1 MIIWIIAV
9 FIVAFIIIRFSMG
22 LNKDKR
28 ELRDQTLDQK
38 FNGMVIMINQY
49 AFNGE
54 GTVFYLDKREFNL
67 YRENANQIVKFQ
79 YSTGILTITWKY
91 KYYHQEVVLQKDFNN
106 TRNMPLAKQERLA
119 SGVIDEMKTIVK
131 NHQQKVKP
139 QTR

>member
-9 FIVAFIIIRFSMG
+9 FIIAYIIIRFSMA
-22 LNKDKR
+22 LNKDKS
-28 ELRDQTLDQK
+28 ELKDQALDQK
-38 FNGMVIMINQY
+38 FKGMVTMINQY

-79 YSTGILTITWKY
+79 YSTGQLTITWKY

-106 TRNMPLAKQERLA
+106 ARNMSLAEQERLA
-119 SGVIDEMKTIVK
+119 SRVIDEMKTIVK

-139 QTR
+139 PTR